1 MSRVS
6 SRGTFVNMEET
17 SREHYSNVMLVLF
30 GARSKTNG
38 VFDSA
43 LVGQDWLKYTCSNK
57 VRSKIAVIGL
67 KERAERT
74 ASFTNVGKAI

>member
-1 MSRVS
+1 
-6 SRGTFVNMEET
+6 MEET
-17 SREHYSNVMLVLF
+17 SKEHYSNVMLVLF

-43 LVGQDWLKYTCSNK
+43 LVGQDWLKYSNK
-57 VRSKIAVIGL
+57 VRK
-67 KERAERT
+67 KERPERT

>member
-6 SRGTFVNMEET
+6 SSGTFVNMEET

-43 LVGQDWLKYTCSNK
+43 LVGQDWLKYSNK